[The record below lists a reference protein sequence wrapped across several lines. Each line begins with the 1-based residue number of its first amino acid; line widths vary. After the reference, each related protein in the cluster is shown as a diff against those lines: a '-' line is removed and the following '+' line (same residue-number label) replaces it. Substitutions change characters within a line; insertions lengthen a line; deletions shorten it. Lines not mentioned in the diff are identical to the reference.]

1 MGRLSHHLNRRL
13 AAIAFADVAD
23 FSRLMASNEADTVQ
37 QWKALRTEILEPY
50 VDQEGG
56 RVAEVAGDAL
66 LVEFPSAVNSVRWA
80 VDLQQALAGRQ
91 IGPSGHGLSLRIG
104 INVED
109 VIDDNGLLQGDGVN
123 IAARIHQAAEPGQ
136 IVVTAAVKDYVAGRL
151 PVTFHDLGTPPLK
164 NIARRSACSPSSY
177 PNPSAG
183 DSTVQPYLQ
192 WSTRPTVAVLP
203 STAWRFHSLTI
214 VWCTP
219 CFVANCAVVSS
230 PGNASRATFALN
242 SAAYLFR
249 LPVIRSVLQPGQTK
263 LKRPSD
269 FPGPPQ
275 SLTKDDVASPCPTNE
290 GSKCAMWA
298 EYLAMS

>member
-13 AAIAFADVAD
+13 AAIAFADVAG

-164 NIARRSACSPSSY
+164 NIARPVRVFAVELSKPFCRRLDCPA
-177 PNPSAG
+177 
-183 DSTVQPYLQ
+183 L
-192 WSTRPTVAVLP
+192 PTVVHAPDRRCASV
-203 STAWRFHSLTI
+203 HSLALPLADHRLVHTVFRRQLRRRQLTGQRLKSNLRLELSSI
-214 VWCTP
+214 P
-219 CFVANCAVVSS
+219 LPFARHSLRPPARANQA
-230 PGNASRATFALN
+230 
-242 SAAYLFR
+242 
-249 LPVIRSVLQPGQTK
+249 
-263 LKRPSD
+263 
-269 FPGPPQ
+269 
-275 SLTKDDVASPCPTNE
+275 
-290 GSKCAMWA
+290 
-298 EYLAMS
+298 